1 MSEQHLIPSKEF
13 ALAVV
18 SSSSDK
24 LSAEEK
30 LTLYLKAYSI
40 AREHNK
46 EAKEKQRKAWNS

>member
-18 SSSSDK
+18 SYSSDK